1 MSFITLLTDFGL
13 KDGYPGVMKGVIYRI
28 APQAR
33 IIDLT
38 HHIEPQNIL
47 AGSII
52 LGRSYSYFPPG
63 SIHIAVVD
71 PGVGTQRRPIAARL
85 GNHLFVCPDNG
96 LITLALE
103 DAEKAGQEVEVV
115 HLNQPRFW
123 LPEVSY
129 VFHGRDIFAP
139 VAGHLAVG
147 VPLSELGEYVHD
159 PVRLHAPSPEA
170 LPNGWRGQVVGMD
183 HFGNLSVNINAAHL
197 AGLGRVEIQVAGK
210 HIRGLSRTFGEGRP
224 GELVALIDSDNC
236 LSICVVNGS
245 AAEQLK
251 AGTGAPVEVISI

>member
-103 DAEKAGQEVEVV
+103 DAEKA
-115 HLNQPRFW
+115 
-123 LPEVSY
+123 
-129 VFHGRDIFAP
+129 
-139 VAGHLAVG
+139 LA
-147 VPLSELGEYVHD
+147 S
-159 PVRLHAPSPEA
+159 
-170 LPNGWRGQVVGMD
+170 
-183 HFGNLSVNINAAHL
+183 
-197 AGLGRVEIQVAGK
+197 
-210 HIRGLSRTFGEGRP
+210 
-224 GELVALIDSDNC
+224 
-236 LSICVVNGS
+236 
-245 AAEQLK
+245 
-251 AGTGAPVEVISI
+251 